1 MKKYLFVKLFQSVIL
16 VLLLGL
22 WTGCTSGNCK
32 KPDFLVSNTTTIEI
46 GGITHTDTTTV
57 LDIFAHYHPN
67 YWIRIAST
75 SYLRDDAGNVYPI
88 LSGNGIDLD
97 KEFMMP
103 QSGEAEFQLVF
114 PRLRKEAKYFD
125 FSEGDD
131 VERGYKIWRVQLQGN
146 KLPELQLPNGILPE
160 AFGNHGP
167 LPEPSLTYGE
177 ATIQGRVLDYS
188 PDILKSLKL
197 LMCNSVFGFD
207 EEIQVPIM
215 PDGSFSCKLN
225 VMGVSQVN
233 FNVFEYDYFCQFY
246 AVPGQT
252 SEIYLNLRGI
262 SHLHGKSQ
270 TGTREHGRP
279 FYYKGPLMDVV
290 NEMDEVLQL
299 LESDNDTYDFSKDAE
314 VLMDEYKENVLA
326 REERNLEKIENSSYG
341 TTMKTFMQY
350 YLKTHTL
357 YALTEVGMSLADRE
371 LKTMGD
377 LARENFEK
385 VIEKMRNAYEAKKAG
400 YIPVELLAVLN
411 EPLSLYSEYYVA
423 LVQDIWNIMEV
434 SDIKE
439 GLFPQMRMTLKYYN
453 GIKDFMTLT
462 EEQKEEIKTLPE
474 GCQQLLLDKNEQ
486 LLKTIE
492 ANKKKTGFRMNEA
505 GEVADEDLFASII
518 SKYRGKV
525 VLVDFW
531 ATWCGPCRMANKEMV
546 PMKEELKDKDIVYVY
561 ITGETSPKETWENMI
576 PDIHGEHYRVTDK
589 QWTYLKDAMGVDGV
603 PTYLVIDREGNIQY
617 KTVGYPDVAIIKEE
631 LQKYLDK

>member
-16 VLLLGL
+16 VLLLGS

-67 YWIRIAST
+67 NWIRIAST

-131 VERGYKIWRVQLQGN
+131 VERGFKIWRVQLQGN

-233 FNVFEYDYFCQFY
+233 VNVFEYDYFCKFY

-357 YALTEVGMSLADRE
+357 YALTEVGMRLADRE

-411 EPLSLYSEYYVA
+411 EPLSLYSDYYVA

-492 ANKKKTGFRMNEA
+492 ANKKKTGFRINES

-546 PMKEELKDKDIVYVY
+546 PLKEELKDKDIVYVY

-589 QWTYLKDAMGVDGV
+589 QWTYLKDAMGVEGV
-603 PTYLVIDREGNIQY
+603 PTYLVIDREGNIKY
-617 KTVGYPDVAIIKEE
+617 KSVGFPGVAKMKEE
-631 LQKYLDK
+631 LQKVLNN